1 MRFRLTVF
9 QRFLLV
15 FFGEPDVEVR
25 RPMSMHE
32 LQTVNLEFC
41 AAEPVWSF
49 CDIREEQ
56 NPILKRFLQ
65 TEAWPNENES
75 LVLQRFNQFRL
86 GSTAPC
92 RDSGH
97 FQLN

>member
-49 CDIREEQ
+49 CDIREAQ
-56 NPILKRFLQ
+56 NPILKDSFKRKLGQ
-65 TEAWPNENES
+65 MKTS
-75 LVLQRFNQFRL
+75 LSSYKGLTN
-86 GSTAPC
+86 S
-92 RDSGH
+92 D
-97 FQLN
+97 